1 MSAGLL
7 ASRGAVSLTFGFPI
21 ASTKEFSEKR
31 KDPVMV
37 KMSDPKKKFKERKK
51 DVKVAFPPWSKCMV
65 QKGMR
70 GRTRNMLVGQ
80 KARN

>member
-37 KMSDPKKKFKERKK
+37 KMSDPKKKLRKEKR
-51 DVKVAFPPWSKCMV
+51 M
-65 QKGMR
+65 
-70 GRTRNMLVGQ
+70 
-80 KARN
+80 

>member
-21 ASTKEFSEKR
+21 ASTKEFSKKR

-37 KMSDPKKKFKERKK
+37 KMSDQKKKLRKEKR
-51 DVKVAFPPWSKCMV
+51 M
-65 QKGMR
+65 
-70 GRTRNMLVGQ
+70 
-80 KARN
+80 